1 MCSIMRLFFWKQ
13 KLIMSLE
20 VLSHL
25 IREREIASDVQ
36 KKCSLELRGCS

>member
-1 MCSIMRLFFWKQ
+1 MCSIARLFFWETKTDYVTW
-13 KLIMSLE
+13 